1 MVGASQMRQVTA
13 KGDSMTNV
21 TSVVRTLVNAAVDR
35 KKPLALFVNGQGDVD
50 FVSIRSNPL
59 RWRPTP

>member
-1 MVGASQMRQVTA
+1 
-13 KGDSMTNV
+13 MTNV